1 MAAEVRAT
9 ERILAEVE
17 EQGEV
22 RRVSLIEGE
31 SLMVMESSR
40 GPVTQ
45 LAYGAARHGHKL
57 MCGAEV
63 CGRVFGVAQAQAS
76 DALARFFGQADDVP
90 TLSDLMDLF
99 DKAQERYGY
108 AAWTSEGDALY
119 RSTEA

>member
-45 LAYGAARHGHKL
+45 LA
-57 MCGAEV
+57 
-63 CGRVFGVAQAQAS
+63 
-76 DALARFFGQADDVP
+76 
-90 TLSDLMDLF
+90 
-99 DKAQERYGY
+99 
-108 AAWTSEGDALY
+108 
-119 RSTEA
+119 